1 MADARSAVYQ
11 QIERKLEFG
20 EPVWDPTHWLAA
32 PDSDLSS
39 ELHGCAFY
47 SANRRASVPDN
58 APDYEIQAEGVSERE
73 RLLQCDLLRCI
84 FGNPFRPVSFD
95 PAWITETA
103 VALAAGIYADRALD
117 RLPILAD
124 ALEDAGCDHPDVL
137 SHCRGPGAHA
147 RGCWVVDGV
156 LGRS

>member
-1 MADARSAVYQ
+1 
-11 QIERKLEFG
+11 
-20 EPVWDPTHWLAA
+20 
-32 PDSDLSS
+32 
-39 ELHGCAFY
+39 
-47 SANRRASVPDN
+47 VPDN